1 MTFTSIIAEATDKM
15 PTLHIAETVTEQ
27 STYAVAR
34 LLMSLSSWLI
44 KTLHLPKT
52 DDAFVVVYA
61 LVVFAVAFAVGWVV
75 KTICVFIL
83 RHISFK
89 NKLSLY
95 DILVGKHIGYPII
108 VVLVRSEHI
117 SVRFHCHYITVRIR
131 GHYAECVVPPPD
143 HPVCAPESCVGKRR
157 CMAYREIERR
167 VTLDGKLVYR
177 DQLAG

>member
-1 MTFTSIIAEATDKM
+1 MTLTSIIAEATDKM

-75 KTICVFIL
+75 KTICVF
-83 RHISFK
+83 S
-89 NKLSLY
+89 SLF
-95 DILVGKHIGYPII
+95 IHMSPWLHGSH
-108 VVLVRSEHI
+108 
-117 SVRFHCHYITVRIR
+117 
-131 GHYAECVVPPPD
+131 
-143 HPVCAPESCVGKRR
+143 
-157 CMAYREIERR
+157 AYLGCICR
-167 VTLDGKLVYR
+167 
-177 DQLAG
+177 